1 MTFSAAYHWEP
12 LSWRNI
18 PITLFDGEPVRHDQK
33 ACPLCAER
41 TEKTARGG
49 RRTILLRELRSDDK
63 QIAHL
68 RPLRHEKS
76 VARQEGRGLQRMW
89 CALRSIVG
97 DKSPYHSLTSKKA
110 HDRDVLIGSDLK
122 CSVLRMDGF
131 YGTIPMADAAIATQ
145 GPNPKYVVY
154 ELPLRWHS
162 KKRGRSNKKAAE
174 I

>member
-1 MTFSAAYHWEP
+1 MIIVRL
-12 LSWRNI
+12 LS
-18 PITLFDGEPVRHDQK
+18 PEPVGWISTTNFTRS
-33 ACPLCAER
+33 
-41 TEKTARGG
+41 
-49 RRTILLRELRSDDK
+49 REPTSSWN
-63 QIAHL
+63 Q
-68 RPLRHEKS
+68 
-76 VARQEGRGLQRMW
+76 
-89 CALRSIVG
+89 
-97 DKSPYHSLTSKKA
+97 YHSLTSKKA